1 MAKVTI
7 TEVTEARK
15 DLKKKVLNL
24 LEVAGLDENAIEFN
38 VFFTDGVVDT
48 SIMVWE
54 SCSDF
59 SFGQMRSFIRVLAL
73 ITDLVESFPYR
84 GYEVIK

>member
-1 MAKVTI
+1 MEQTPTPKSPK
-7 TEVTEARK
+7 ARK
-15 DLKKKVLNL
+15 DLQKKIFHL

-59 SFGQMRSFIRVLAL
+59 SFGQMRSFIKVLAL